1 MLKKETFVKVIEL
14 IKKQEEINENI
25 SEALDPICEGNGFFY
40 CGGRFY
46 EEALIKVLKESM
58 NDADDYQDSWIEWW
72 LYEEGRDAWINN
84 IKIPLD
90 TAEQLYDFLVKENE
104 RKGEQQ

>member
-25 SEALDPICEGNGFFY
+25 SKALDPVCEGSGFFY
-40 CGGRFY
+40 YGGRFY
-46 EEALIKVLKESM
+46 EEALMKVLKESM
-58 NDADDYQDSWIEWW
+58 NDADNYQDSWIEWW

-84 IKIPLD
+84 VKIPLD

-104 RKGEQQ
+104 RKGEGQ